1 MKPITRISTRGYY
14 DLLTGK
20 TLKNNSYYLYPKKDF
35 KKLIDS
41 KELTIMIHGLRNDNA
56 GAIAKVVLA
65 KNRLRKLGYSYPVIG
80 YSYDSNTTGAHLI
93 KYAKRSLSVGQKI
106 AKKNGKNLGKFIEDF
121 KSENPNIKIR
131 LMGHSLGTQVI
142 LSTLEYLAKKKKN
155 FGIVEGV
162 YFFGASITEE
172 IPSSK
177 KYGKILQNIV
187 NKKIVNHYAPTD
199 EVLKWA
205 DSEKHVKGPLG
216 LNGSIGKPVAKYC
229 QKLVRPKNHR
239 FASYAQVLNNFP

>member
-1 MKPITRISTRGYY
+1 MKPIPRISTRGYY

-65 KNRLRKLGYSYPVIG
+65 KNRLRKLNYSHPVIG

-142 LSTLEYLAKKKKN
+142 LSTLEYLAKKKNN

-216 LNGSIGKPVAKYC
+216 LNGSIGKPVSKYS

>member
-1 MKPITRISTRGYY
+1 MKPISRISTRGYY

-216 LNGSIGKPVAKYC
+216 LNGSIGKSVPKYS